1 MKINVDAALPK
12 KYKESGSDSDCEGWR
27 SHFLGCLGS
36 SPGRPLGGVA
46 EALAC
51 REGLVLTVDLGFQTM
66 RVATDC
72 ANAARSIQVAGF
84 GSYGPIILEIKR
96 KNGKRR

>member
-36 SPGRPLGGVA
+36 I
-46 EALAC
+46 AL
-51 REGLVLTVDLGFQTM
+51 EGLSEAWLKHLHVVKASLSRLT
-66 RVATDC
+66 
-72 ANAARSIQVAGF
+72 
-84 GSYGPIILEIKR
+84 
-96 KNGKRR
+96 